1 MRKLTPALS
10 LLLFLSLP
18 APAQE
23 SKPLELD
30 KVPLTGKA
38 PEDFV
43 PKGWRIETPLR
54 VDLDKN
60 GTKDH
65 VLELIED
72 IPEMTADRNPSR
84 RERAVLVLL
93 SEKKTLRRVEAS
105 KTLLYCTTC
114 CDGSI
119 EPGGAASWVKGF
131 IVVHQQCESPKGPL
145 MTTLRFQYDR
155 KERRLVLADEYVERL
170 EEEGEVQRSVTTRWL
185 TGERFFKALSVET
198 AKCLPGACKKE
209 KIPPTRTFLSEVDI
223 SRY

>member
-1 MRKLTPALS
+1 MAPALS

-18 APAQE
+18 ALAQE
-23 SKPLELD
+23 SKPLDLD
-30 KVPLTGKA
+30 QIPLTGKA

-43 PKGWRIETPLR
+43 PQGWRIETPLR
-54 VDLDKN
+54 MDLDKN

-72 IPEMTADRNPSR
+72 IPEMTADRQPSR
-84 RERAVLVLL
+84 RARAVLVLL

-114 CDGSI
+114 CDSSI

-131 IVVHQQCESPKGPL
+131 IVVNQQCDLPKGTL

-155 KERRLVLADEYVERL
+155 KERRLVLADEYVKRL
-170 EEEGEVQRSVTTRWL
+170 GEEDDVQRSVTTRWL
-185 TGERFFKALSVET
+185 TGERFVEALSIET
-198 AKCLPGACKKE
+198 EKPLPGSPKKE
-209 KIPPTRTFLSEVDI
+209 KFPPKRTFLSEVDI